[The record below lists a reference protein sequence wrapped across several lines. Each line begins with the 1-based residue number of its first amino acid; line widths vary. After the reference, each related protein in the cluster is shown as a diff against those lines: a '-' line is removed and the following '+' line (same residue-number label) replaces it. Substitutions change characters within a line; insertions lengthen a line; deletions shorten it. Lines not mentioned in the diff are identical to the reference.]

1 MHWPR
6 GSFGLLGEPKV
17 QAGLKP
23 TPALK
28 DAPGPVSGG
37 GGSTG
42 GSACLLVKSWMI
54 VGTAAMEWQLD
65 MRKSLSA
72 YRPWHGLERE
82 NGFHAHGKS
91 MNMLGGRIA
100 PYSFPEVLE

>member
-1 MHWPR
+1 MHWPL

-17 QAGLKP
+17 QSGLKP

-37 GGSTG
+37 EGSTG

-65 MRKSLSA
+65 MRKSLRVPTDPGMA
-72 YRPWHGLERE
+72 YREGEWFPCTRE
-82 NGFHAHGKS
+82 EYEHAGWS
-91 MNMLGGRIA
+91 YRSLLI
-100 PYSFPEVLE
+100 S